1 MTATAKL
8 MEDMDTNN
16 IISTNSTKPIPGAR
30 SKTKCG
36 NDGCGHKPAP
46 IVGDCTYC
54 GFKFCAQH
62 RLPEIH
68 KCAKLKEC
76 CQTAKTE
83 NTNRLN
89 SQSMSSVMNVGY

>member
-1 MTATAKL
+1 MTAVAK
-8 MEDMDTNN
+8 MVDTSVTV
-16 IISTNSTKPIPGAR
+16 IKPNLAAK

-46 IVGDCTYC
+46 IIGDCTYC

-83 NTNRLN
+83 NTKRLN
-89 SQSMSSVMNVGY
+89 SQAMSSVMNVGY

>member
-8 MEDMDTNN
+8 IENTNN
-16 IISTNSTKPIPGAR
+16 TTIVIATTPNPTARTK
-30 SKTKCG
+30 SKCG

>member
-1 MTATAKL
+1 MTAVAKL
-8 MEDMDTNN
+8 IENTNTT
-16 IISTNSTKPIPGAR
+16 IVIETKPIPVAR

-62 RLPEIH
+62 RLPETH
-68 KCAKLKEC
+68 KCVNMKVC
-76 CQTAKTE
+76 YQTAKTE

-89 SQSMSSVMNVGY
+89 SQAMSSVMNVGY